1 MHRRPERITR
11 RRAHGVALITVIL
24 IVALAVLLTAGMVR
38 RQHQALRHAEGL
50 FSQDQ
55 AVLYTAG
62 AEAFARDLLSRD
74 NEDDQ
79 RKGREVDSLGET
91 WARPLPPFPVEGG
104 MLYARISDL
113 QGRFNLNRL
122 WRDNAAD
129 EEALA
134 IFRRLLTA
142 LDLPEA
148 LAPALRDWLDPDS
161 EADGIDGAE
170 DDFYTR
176 LDVPYRTANR
186 ALADVSELRLVRG
199 FTAEAVER
207 LRPHVAALPAN
218 AGLNIN
224 TAGPTVLLALADT
237 LSASTARDLAEN
249 RPDKGYASA
258 EEFLAEPVFNGLDQP
273 AKARLQGQLAV
284 RSGWF
289 ELAVDADIGGRH
301 SVLHAMLARDQSGT
315 LRVTARDFGRKFS
328 RDNNK
333 APPLELPAGTATE
346 AP

>member
-1 MHRRPERITR
+1 MPKRPDLPRRYRM
-11 RRAHGVALITVIL
+11 HGVALITVLL

-55 AVLYTAG
+55 AVLYTVG
-62 AEAFARDLLSRD
+62 AEAFARDLLARD
-74 NEDDQ
+74 SEDDK

-91 WARPLPPFPVEGG
+91 WARPLPPFPVDGG
-104 MLYARISDL
+104 VLNARISDL

-134 IFRRLLTA
+134 IFRRLLAA

-176 LDVPYRTANR
+176 LAVPYRAANR
-186 ALADVSELRLVRG
+186 PLADVSELRLVRG
-199 FTAEAVER
+199 FTADAVER
-207 LRPHVAALPAN
+207 LRPYVAALPAN
-218 AGLNIN
+218 AGININ
-224 TAGPTVLLALADT
+224 TADAVVLQALADS
-237 LSASTARDLAEN
+237 LSATTARDVAEK
-249 RPDKGYASA
+249 RPEKGYASVQ
-258 EEFLAEPVFNGLDQP
+258 EFLAEPVFNGLDQP
-273 AKARLQGQLAV
+273 AKARLQSQLAV
-284 RSGWF
+284 RTRWF

-301 SVLHAMLARDQSGT
+301 SVLHAMLVRDQSGT
-315 LRVTARDFGRKFS
+315 L
-328 RDNNK
+328 
-333 APPLELPAGTATE
+333 
-346 AP
+346 